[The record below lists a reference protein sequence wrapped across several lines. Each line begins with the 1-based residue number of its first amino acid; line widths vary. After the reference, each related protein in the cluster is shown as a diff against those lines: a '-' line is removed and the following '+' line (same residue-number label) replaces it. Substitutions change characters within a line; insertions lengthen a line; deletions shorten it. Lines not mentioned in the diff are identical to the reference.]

1 MTVVGNPIQDR
12 YIRQKLI
19 RSCSTLESINDK
31 DVSDVERVFTERL
44 GKIKKSP
51 PAPKKSTQKPSGP
64 PVVKPIPHLPAFASQ
79 YRDMYIQ
86 KLQMMQDES
95 SAAAE

>member
-1 MTVVGNPIQDR
+1 MAVVGNPIQDR
-12 YIRQKLI
+12 YVRQKLI

-31 DVSDVERVFTERL
+31 DISEVERVFTERL
-44 GKIKKSP
+44 GKIKKAP
-51 PAPKKSTQKPSGP
+51 PAPKNPIQKPRVAP
-64 PVVKPIPHLPAFASQ
+64 IVKPIPHLPAFASQ

-86 KLQMMQDES
+86 KLQIMQDES